1 MNNATQIKPLILYT
15 KDGKPAIYI
24 RGHVGRKEVCGS
36 LHMNHTPPGW
46 GMSDYIFDQL
56 KRYGVDTIQ
65 VYDKET
71 KKLYVASRVTFE
83 ENFVPI
89 DHKAGPQRVLAI
101 DYWKV
106 FDN

>member
-24 RGHVGRKEVCGS
+24 RGNVGRKEVFGS
-36 LHMNHTPPGW
+36 IHQNLAPPGW

-56 KRYGVDTIQ
+56 KRYGVNTIQ
-65 VYDKET
+65 VFDKET
-71 KKLYVASRVTFE
+71 KKLYVASRVVFE
-83 ENFVPI
+83 ENSVPI
-89 DHKAGPQRVLAI
+89 DHRAGPQRVLAI
-101 DYWKV
+101 DYWTK